1 MRRSLRCL
9 RMLPYETILT
19 QQNVILGETILAFI
33 PIGSTDLIPGHPIE
47 LLDEVK
53 ALNITTFFGTCKD
66 VGSLYL
72 ILRPGFD
79 FKVNGAFFKVAIA
92 FMFDDFIPIAKKA
105 VIFQYTVLT
114 GIVKSG
120 YFTEPA
126 RVAETIE
133 LPYVFGYS
141 FEKLYFNRDIFT
153 LEDHQVSLDIMN
165 RCGNIMRT
173 GNPNGLNT
181 NDVVWPQF
189 DSDTFRYCVFH
200 FNPSIRHH
208 LKSNNMQ
215 FWNRFKPALL
225 DAV

>member
-1 MRRSLRCL
+1 MAMNNFEHTGTCWRNARLSVTVRTYGRSFFFGA
-9 RMLPYETILT
+9 
-19 QQNVILGETILAFI
+19 GETVLAFI
-33 PIGSTDLIPGHPIE
+33 PIGNTDLIPGHPIE

-72 ILRPGFD
+72 ILQPGFD

-92 FMFDDFIPIAKKA
+92 FMFDGFIPIAKKA

-114 GIVKSG
+114 G
-120 YFTEPA
+120 
-126 RVAETIE
+126 
-133 LPYVFGYS
+133 
-141 FEKLYFNRDIFT
+141 DIFT

-208 LKSNNMQ
+208 LKSNNTQ